1 MIDEELEYMDMRM
14 MKSKYID
21 TLLRKE
27 TWRVYPSRD
36 VDSITP
42 ILFYFFLFQ
51 VPIAI
56 GGPGLAAGV
65 RFRNDVPSGGLANVA
80 ATVINLHG
88 FEAPG
93 DYEPTLIEVVD

>member
-1 MIDEELEYMDMRM
+1 MMIDEELEYMDMRM

-42 ILFYFFLFQ
+42 ILFYFFLF
-51 VPIAI
+51 
-56 GGPGLAAGV
+56 
-65 RFRNDVPSGGLANVA
+65 
-80 ATVINLHG
+80 
-88 FEAPG
+88 
-93 DYEPTLIEVVD
+93 